1 MENRVISYSSQMK
14 KNNLDDDYTLYE
26 NGEILHEYDAHA
38 YPGGQNKTRKITA
51 NDLSE
56 SVKKR
61 LLESA
66 SEDNKYLVKKILGLN
81 EAE

>member
-1 MENRVISYSSQMK
+1 MENRILSHSSQMK

-38 YPGGQNKTRKITA
+38 YPGGQNKTRTITA
-51 NDLSE
+51 NDLPE

-61 LLESA
+61 LFEA
-66 SEDNKYLVKKILGLN
+66 APENNKSLVKEILGMQ
-81 EAE
+81 